1 MKKLTETLEKFL
13 LPLAQKLANNPYL
26 KSITNGF
33 SACLPV
39 IITGALFTLLA
50 NFNISVYQTFVTEM
64 HLKEIFA
71 FIPKVTTDMLSL
83 YAVFSIARSTTR
95 NIGMEDQ
102 SHSVGLLALLVF
114 LLMIPLGVSGSQGDV
129 TIQVVAALST
139 TYLGAGGLFTA
150 MIFGLIIPPMYKFF
164 ISRKIVIHMPESVPP
179 QIAKSFEAILP
190 SGCIALLFAAVRYI
204 FSLTEFGDLNN
215 CIYSL
220 LKAPLSS
227 LGASPFTMLIL
238 IAMCSLMWFFGL
250 HGGLIVMPFINM
262 LYLPLAM
269 ENLTAYGAGQPLPN
283 IVVKAAWSGY
293 ASLGGA
299 GGTAGLCVLMFFLAK
314 SQRYKTLGKL
324 ALPIGLCGINEPITF
339 GVPMVMN
346 TIMLIPM
353 MLTPMLTF
361 GLSYA
366 LTSMGILPIMNG
378 TDIPLGTPIILSG
391 ILCGGWKLGLW
402 QIILVGIQMLCYFP
416 FFKILDNQ
424 ALKEESQS

>member
-1 MKKLTETLEKFL
+1 MKKFTETLEKVL

-33 SACLPV
+33 STCLPV
-39 IITGALFTLLA
+39 IIVGALFTLLA
-50 NFNISVYQTFVTEM
+50 NFNIAAYQSFVTAT
-64 HLKEIFA
+64 HLKEIFS
-71 FIPKVTTDMLSL
+71 FIPKVTTDMLSV
-83 YAVFSIARSTTR
+83 YAVFSIARATAR
-95 NIGMEDQ
+95 NIGIEEQ
-102 SHSVGLLALLVF
+102 SHSVGLLSLLVF
-114 LLMIPLGVSGSQGDV
+114 LLMIPLGVTGTKDNV
-129 TIQVVAALST
+129 TVQVAAALST

-150 MIFGLIIPPMYKFF
+150 MIFGLLIPPMYKFF
-164 ISRKIVIHMPESVPP
+164 IDKKIVIRMPESVPP

-190 SGCIALLFAAVRYI
+190 SCCIALLFAVVRYL
-204 FSLTEFGDLNN
+204 FSLTEFEHLNN
-215 CIYSL
+215 CIYTL

-227 LGASPFTMLIL
+227 LGASPVTMIIL

-269 ENLTAYGAGQPLPN
+269 ENLTAYGAGQTLPN

-299 GGTAGLCVLMFFLAK
+299 GGTVGLCFLMFFLAK
-314 SQRYKTLGKL
+314 SERYKTLGKL
-324 ALPIGLCGINEPITF
+324 ALPVGLCGINEPVTF

-353 MLTPMLTF
+353 LVTPMITF

-366 LTSMGILPIMNG
+366 LTAMGILPIMNG
-378 TDIPLGTPIILSG
+378 TDIPLGTPIVLSG
-391 ILCGGWKLGLW
+391 ILCGGWKIGLW
-402 QIILVGIQMLCYFP
+402 QIVLVCIQMLCYFP

-424 ALKEESQS
+424 ALKEEIQ